1 MLTIIPDYLL
11 AISLFSFR
19 KIPMPS
25 HNKCILLV
33 TNVSNHTITAG
44 TGPGVYIERQY
55 MCYLVVS

>member
-11 AISLFSFR
+11 AISSIAIR

-25 HNKCILLV
+25 YNKCILLVV

-44 TGPGVYIERQY
+44 TGPGGHIERQ
-55 MCYLVVS
+55 